1 MAKKKKTAGKKAA
14 KKAASRLSEQSGGA
28 EEPRE
33 QPGAGAGAT
42 DEPRSLPDPRVRVE
56 DLEVLRSAIEGLSA
70 LLNRRLDD
78 QQRTLEQ
85 LQQAAAVSAPAQP
98 SPDEPSEMERL
109 LRNTSDI
116 RERDARLEQNQK
128 AILDNQEETLRRV
141 TVLEENQRPPA
152 PAPDREAAARK
163 AMGRQMLANQCR
175 ALNLIRPTPAI
186 VGRAMSDGKAFD
198 QGAAKS
204 PQQLFL
210 GILDAV
216 RRVFRLATSQP
227 GQEGEAAEQ
236 DYVHLTEEIVEVIEE
251 RSSIPKKKQSV
262 FLNDELK
269 PRLELLANSGLA
281 REITIHTGR
290 RVNYSRYLTPIGREV
305 FDGWPEWDDRTG
317 GVSLADE
324 PMPPDPDAAG
334 RPVTGAPA
342 TLETQPGSPPQPA
355 QPQPSPPPPTS
366 QAPAT

>member
-1 MAKKKKTAGKKAA
+1 MTKKKKKAD
-14 KKAASRLSEQSGGA
+14 KESTEEGGSDLEERSGG
-28 EEPRE
+28 EEELRE
-33 QPGAGAGAT
+33 QL
-42 DEPRSLPDPRVRVE
+42 EPDTGPAADSSSLPDHRVTVT
-56 DLEVLRSAIEGLSA
+56 DVEVLRSLIEAFVPEFVQRVIEGLQGQLHGSEQAARTSA
-70 LLNRRLDD
+70 PTQPDDDDAMRRLLA
-78 QQRTLEQ
+78 TT
-85 LQQAAAVSAPAQP
+85 
-98 SPDEPSEMERL
+98 SE
-109 LRNTSDI
+109 T
-116 RERDARLEQNQK
+116 RERGARNEV
-128 AILDNQEETLRRV
+128 AIAEILSRLTL
-141 TVLEENQRPPA
+141 LEENQRPPA

-163 AMGRQMLANQCR
+163 AGCRWTLANHCR
-175 ALNLIRPTPAI
+175 FSTFTHPTAAM
-186 VGRAMSDGKAFD
+186 VGRVMHDERAFD
-198 QGAAKS
+198 ERTSKS
-204 PQQLFL
+204 PQELFL

-290 RVNYSRYLTPIGREV
+290 RVNYSRYLTLIGREV

-334 RPVTGAPA
+334 RPVIGATA
-342 TLETQPGSPPQPA
+342 TLETQPASPP
-355 QPQPSPPPPTS
+355 PQPSPPPPS
-366 QAPAT
+366 SGPPAT